1 MFMTRKELSE
11 ASGRV
16 KAGAQIRWLDKQ
28 VGADGMRLFYRVDAD
43 GWPRITWDEYLSRSV
58 SHATTEPQLRLTG

>member
-1 MFMTRKELSE
+1 MFMTRKELAE

-28 VGADGMRLFYRVDAD
+28 LGADGKRLFYRVDAD
-43 GWPRITWDEYLSRSV
+43 GWPRITWDEYLSRSG
-58 SHATTEPQLRLTG
+58 SQAKKEPQLRLVG

>member
-1 MFMTRKELSE
+1 MFMTRKELAE

-28 VGADGMRLFYRVDAD
+28 VDAEGKRLFDRVDAD
-43 GWPRITWDEYLSRSV
+43 GWPRITWDVYLNRSGGK
-58 SHATTEPQLRLTG
+58 AIKEPQLRLTG